1 HWALGVDLNKCTGCS
16 ACVIACQAENNV
28 AVIGKEE
35 VKNKRIMHWM
45 RIDRYYSIS
54 DPERSGP
61 EDIYQIEPE
70 NPEVVHQPVMC
81 QHCDNAPCENVCPVA
96 ATPHSKE
103 GLNQMA
109 YNRCIGT
116 RYCMNNCPYRVRRFN
131 WYQYLKNDEFD
142 YNFNEELS
150 RMVLNPDV
158 VVRERGVV
166 EKCSFCVQRIQEKKL
181 EAKKEDR
188 QLRDGDIQPACVQA
202 CPSKA
207 LVFGDKNNKDS
218 KIAQQIEDPRMYN
231 LLEELHTL
239 SSVGYL
245 TKVRNKNYEPE
256 TKDWGETEH
265 NS

>member
-1 HWALGVDLNKCTGCS
+1 
-16 ACVIACQAENNV
+16 
-28 AVIGKEE
+28 
-35 VKNKRIMHWM
+35 
-45 RIDRYYSIS
+45 
-54 DPERSGP
+54 
-61 EDIYQIEPE
+61 
-70 NPEVVHQPVMC
+70 
-81 QHCDNAPCENVCPVA
+81 
-96 ATPHSKE
+96 
-103 GLNQMA
+103 
-109 YNRCIGT
+109 
-116 RYCMNNCPYRVRRFN
+116 MNNCPYRVRRFN